1 MRILVVHA
9 HPVESSFN
17 RALFTL
23 VTDRLR
29 QAGHELDVLDLYQ
42 EDFDPR
48 LSRAER
54 LGYHDLETNRES
66 VKPYVD
72 RLLAAQALVLVHP
85 VWNFGY
91 PAILKGWFDRVF
103 LPGVSFGLVNGKVR
117 PVLHNIG
124 KLAIV
129 TTYGGSR
136 LRALLVGDPP
146 RKLAKRVLRAT
157 IRPGAP
163 VAYLAHYDMNRSTDQ
178 SRAAFMARVA
188 AEMDGF

>member
-23 VTDRLR
+23 VTGRLR

-48 LSRAER
+48 LSREER